1 MNVGLA
7 KAIFSRSVSDGLRYL
22 VQYEGYDE
30 DMLTTAKFIEYI
42 SRWFDLV
49 NSRFHD
55 IGENHVYK
63 KVFYFYNSISENI
76 RRKLTT

>member
-22 VQYEGYDE
+22 VQYEGYDD

-49 NSRFHD
+49 NSRFHA
-55 IGENHVYK
+55 IGKFEK
-63 KVFYFYNSISENI
+63 K
-76 RRKLTT
+76 

>member
-7 KAIFSRSVSDGLRYL
+7 KAIFSRSVSDGLKYL
-22 VQYEGYDE
+22 VQVEGFDDE
-30 DMLTTAKFIEYI
+30 MLTTAKFIQYI

-55 IGENHVYK
+55 IGND
-63 KVFYFYNSISENI
+63 
-76 RRKLTT
+76 